1 MRGKMSDDKVLIID
15 DLEEV
20 HVVIKTAL
28 ADQEYEIISSYNADE
43 GLMLFQ
49 IHKPQIVILDLRM
62 PGKDGVE
69 LLKRLEPEPDGDFS
83 VIIISG
89 YGTDED
95 IKRCYELGASVF
107 FHKPLKFIEINSLVK
122 NLMNAVNMR
131 IEFASLKRKV
141 EDLNRKH
148 N

>member
-1 MRGKMSDDKVLIID
+1 MSENRVLIID
-15 DLEEV
+15 DMEDN
-20 HVVIKTAL
+20 HIQIKTAL
-28 ADQEYEIISSYNADE
+28 NELEYEIVSSYNADE

-69 LLKRLEPEPDGDFS
+69 LLQRLEPDENSSFA
-83 VIIISG
+83 VIIVTG

-95 IKRCYELGASVF
+95 ISKCYELGATAF
-107 FHKPLKFIEINSLVK
+107 LHKPIKYVQVKSLVK
-122 NLMNAVNMR
+122 SLMQSVIFR
-131 IEFASLKRKV
+131 VELASLRKQV
-141 EDLNRKH
+141 DDLNRKR